1 MKALGLFR
9 SQEEI
14 DGWAIQDGRGNK
26 SLKVGDI
33 KYQDY
38 DKSGVIDGEDIQR
51 IGKSTVPEIVFGL
64 NIGMSYKQ
72 FELTMNF
79 HGATGFDQY
88 LRWDPFNLESNA
100 LAIFKNSWSE
110 DNPNAKYPRL
120 YAGTV
125 QNNRE
130 KSSFWLYDGTYI
142 RLRNFEL
149 AYTFDKYPFFKKIG
163 VQNLR
168 VFVSGNNLLT
178 FSKMKDFD
186 PEAPNIDPD
195 NNAYYYPQM
204 KSYNVG
210 LSIEF

>member
-1 MKALGLFR
+1 M
-9 SQEEI
+9 
-14 DGWAIQDGRGNK
+14 
-26 SLKVGDI
+26 
-33 KYQDY
+33 
-38 DKSGVIDGEDIQR
+38 
-51 IGKSTVPEIVFGL
+51 
-64 NIGMSYKQ
+64 
-72 FELTMNF
+72 
-79 HGATGFDQY
+79 
-88 LRWDPFNLESNA
+88 
-100 LAIFKNSWSE
+100 AIFKNSWSE
-110 DNPNAKYPRL
+110 DNPNAKYPRF

-125 QNNRE
+125 QHNRE

-168 VFVSGNNLLT
+168 IFVSGNNLLT